1 MLPVPVSE
9 LQHDDVDG
17 GVVKLP
23 YIKIKDFFGFLL
35 KTYPKLLYGGF
46 DLGPEQENLCLQF
59 WQGYRLYHPEH
70 EIKSTVHSW
79 KMSGSGSYR

>member
-35 KTYPKLLYGGF
+35 KTYPKLLFGGF

-59 WQGYRLYHPEH
+59 
-70 EIKSTVHSW
+70 
-79 KMSGSGSYR
+79 